1 MLTRFLFQSGL
12 NMQLPKINDITQL
25 QPFVIMFEL
34 LAEKTAARSHV
45 NRPCTCGDLF
55 DELSSVVAA
64 LHQQMSPGGQV
75 LGRIHS
81 EHMGFHA
88 LLRARTQTK

>member
-1 MLTRFLFQSGL
+1 
-12 NMQLPKINDITQL
+12 
-25 QPFVIMFEL
+25 MFEL

-45 NRPCTCGDLF
+45 NRSSTCGDLF

-88 LLRARTQTK
+88 LLRASTQTKWEVRVQERRTLSWARVD